1 MKKNRNFS
9 KIALLFLMTFVN
21 VLFHVSLVYPCI
33 CFTKEPTC
41 SAYWKADAVFVGT
54 VIDIKPE
61 SEGLTN
67 NVNVFFDVEKTF
79 RGLEGGKF
87 ILSEDKGFSCSFGFK
102 KDEKYL
108 VYAYAYKDGKT
119 FGTGHCTRT
128 SLYDEKLPDF
138 DFFNALKDSKQE
150 FNIWGTVF
158 RNGYLDLPFAGLKVD
173 AFKGQ
178 QKFNGISDKEG
189 NIKVAV
195 NTKGNYTVRV
205 WLPKNGYA
213 GGSVI
218 QLEKI
223 SRTGK
228 VGKRE
233 FIEYEVEVKPNQCGW
248 FDVPLS
254 IS

>member
-21 VLFHVSLVYPCI
+21 MLFHVSLVYPCT

-41 SAYWKADAVFVGT
+41 SAYWKTDAVFVGT
-54 VIDIKPE
+54 VKDIKPE
-61 SEGLTN
+61 SEVLTN
-67 NVNVFFDVEKTF
+67 NVDVFFDVEKTF
-79 RGLEGGKF
+79 RGLASENF
-87 ILSEDKGFSCSFGFK
+87 ILKEDKGFSCSFGFEK
-102 KDEKYL
+102 GEKYL
-108 VYAYAYKDGKT
+108 VYAYAYNDGKA

-138 DFFNALKDSKQE
+138 DFLNSLKDSKEE

-173 AFKGQ
+173 ASNGQ
-178 QKFNGISDKEG
+178 QKFDGISDKEG
-189 NIKVAV
+189 NIKISV
-195 NTKGNYTVRV
+195 NREGKYTVRV
-205 WLPKNGYA
+205 WLPKQSVA
-213 GGSVI
+213 GGSAT

-223 SRTGK
+223 SRIGK

-233 FIEYEVEVKPNQCGW
+233 FIEYEVDVKPNQCGW